1 MLHFSKPMPL
11 IRWIAIILFIM
22 LFGITGFVLI
32 ENYRFFDALYMVVIT
47 ISSIGYQEVKPLS
60 DAGKLFNIVLI
71 ILSFS
76 TFTYALARLTHYI
89 ISGEVNLYFKTR
101 HLMQALEK
109 MHSHVVICGFGRN
122 GQQAA
127 KILRAHKID
136 FVVIERNTD
145 IMKNVLKEDSTLI
158 FLTEDATDDDAL
170 IKAGVKRARALI
182 STLPEDANNVFIV
195 LSARSLNPT
204 LQIISRASNQS
215 ATAKLHKA
223 GADNVIM
230 PDMIGGTH
238 MATLV
243 SKPDVLEFINYLS
256 GEDGES
262 IYIESL
268 SYDKLPAHLKNT
280 SLKAITNWKK
290 TGVNYIGVKDEKGKF
305 CINPPDTTIISEGMK
320 VMVLGTRNQI
330 TEMRKNIG
338 E

>member
-1 MLHFSKPMPL
+1 
-11 IRWIAIILFIM
+11 
-22 LFGITGFVLI
+22 
-32 ENYRFFDALYMVVIT
+32 
-47 ISSIGYQEVKPLS
+47 
-60 DAGKLFNIVLI
+60 
-71 ILSFS
+71 
-76 TFTYALARLTHYI
+76 
-89 ISGEVNLYFKTR
+89 
-101 HLMQALEK
+101 
-109 MHSHVVICGFGRN
+109 
-122 GQQAA
+122 
-127 KILRAHKID
+127 
-136 FVVIERNTD
+136 
-145 IMKNVLKEDSTLI
+145 
-158 FLTEDATDDDAL
+158 
-170 IKAGVKRARALI
+170 
-182 STLPEDANNVFIV
+182 

-280 SLKAITNWKK
+280 SLKAITNWKN

-305 CINPPDTTIISEGMK
+305 YINPPDTTIISEGMK